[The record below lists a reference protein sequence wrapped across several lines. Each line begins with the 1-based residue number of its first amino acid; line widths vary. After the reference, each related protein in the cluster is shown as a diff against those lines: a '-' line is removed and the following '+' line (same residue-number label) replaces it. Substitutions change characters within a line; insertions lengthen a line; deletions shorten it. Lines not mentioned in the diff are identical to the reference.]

1 MINLA
6 LIFHASF
13 APILD
18 RTGALDCPA
27 TIRRARCDDSRPL
40 PRVRGLRWFARVAA
54 LVALLHVGCSLV
66 RSDLPPLRESIPRD
80 GELGFPLSGWIILDF
95 AEAVRERAIDRI
107 ELSCG
112 GAPQAMRVHRVTPTR
127 LALDPVG
134 EFDTASRC
142 ETSWTQSGVRERIRF
157 TTGAPILP
165 AQIPYDREDLRQVAP
180 YPDDYWLVANPS
192 DPTEHRLRIQMSGF
206 WRTARW
212 LMNAL
217 VSGVREFDGFSP
229 IAHITIPLSVP
240 ADPDSL
246 PRTPEQSLDP
256 LASIGLFDVTPGS
269 ADYASRIP
277 FRLDARTETTRGQEE
292 HALLLFPSVALKPR
306 HRYGVIVTRRAL
318 SHTGSPYDPSAFFE
332 AVRDGSSGLDSSWA
346 VKRARKL
353 VDEVLVA
360 VSSGPIAIERAD
372 VAFAV
377 RFTVRNLDGIAD
389 DLSAIRKLT
398 AAGPPPAIEITRV
411 DAESSHATRENGV
424 AAVVHGTWTAPDWR
438 DSDRWLARDPNSG
451 TPVQTGL
458 QVLPFTL
465 ALPRAAYRGAVPV
478 VMYQHGNPGSARE
491 EVVDIARDSLA
502 AAGFAVIGFTDV
514 TNREVSPPG
523 SPVGARARWQM
534 TNVLLRLMGT
544 SRFPDDFVLTV
555 SEQLAFLRAIQ
566 SVAEIPSFA
575 LEAPGANQAA
585 RTQGIDVPGADEP
598 ARTPAIDVPGGD
610 QPGRIYG
617 IDARRPLSYLGISEG
632 AHLGS
637 LLLPFAPEIRAAALI
652 SPGRRFS
659 EILIHQGSERL
670 RGSLAFLGFRG
681 FSPIDVWVAL
691 ALVQQIFDDQ
701 DPHHYA
707 RFLYREPLEIDPPQR
722 ASVLVVEGLNDS
734 LIPNHATR
742 SWVRELGPIPR
753 LGEPGREIFGFER
766 VENAVSGNIDSRT
779 TAAFYQFVPRGV
791 EGAEPTPGCN
801 DPALAESSARE
812 GHYCAQSA
820 EESLRQR
827 VHFFETALGEDAPE
841 IIDPLTQ

>member
-1 MINLA
+1 MFNLA
-6 LIFHASF
+6 LIHE
-13 APILD
+13 
-18 RTGALDCPA
+18 A
-27 TIRRARCDDSRPL
+27 TAERIPVREGEGISAEELIESSPDFIAAFKLRSRGDFFRRL
-40 PRVRGLRWFARVAA
+40 PRVRGARWFAWVAA

-66 RSDLPPLRESIPRD
+66 HPELPPLLESFPRD
-80 GELGFPLSGWIILDF
+80 GELEFPLSGWIILDF
-95 AEAVRERAIDRI
+95 AKAVHERATDRI

-134 EFDTASRC
+134 EFDLASRC
-142 ETSWTQSGVRERIRF
+142 EVGLTQYGVSERIRF
-157 TTGAPILP
+157 ATVASISP

-192 DPTEHRLRIQMSGF
+192 DPTEHRLRIQISGLGL
-206 WRTARW
+206 TARW

-240 ADPDSL
+240 ADPDSI

-277 FRLDARTETTRGQEE
+277 FRLDARTETKGRKEG
-292 HALLLFPSVALKPR
+292 HGLLLFPSVALKPR

-318 SHTGSPYDPSAFFE
+318 SNKGSPYDPSAFFE
-332 AVRDGSSGLDSSWA
+332 TVRDGSSGVDDSWA

-353 VDEVLVA
+353 VDEVLA
-360 VSSGPIAIERAD
+360 AAASSPIAIERAD
-372 VAFAV
+372 VAFAA

-398 AAGPPPAIEITRV
+398 AAGPPSAIEITRV
-411 DAESSHATRENGV
+411 EAEPSRATRDDGV

-438 DSDRWLARDPNSG
+438 DPNRWLARDPNSG

-465 ALPRAAYRGAVPV
+465 ALPRAAYRGPVPV

-491 EVVDIARDSLA
+491 EVVARARDSLA

-514 TNREVSPPG
+514 INREVSPPG
-523 SPVGARARWQM
+523 PPVDERARWQM
-534 TNVLLRLMGT
+534 IHILLRLMGT

-555 SEQLAFLRAIQ
+555 SEQFAFLRAIQ
-566 SVAEIPSFA
+566 SVAEISSFA
-575 LEAPGANQAA
+575 LEAPGADRAA
-585 RTQGIDVPGADEP
+585 RSHGIDVPG
-598 ARTPAIDVPGGD
+598 GG
-610 QPGRIYG
+610 QPRRIYG

-637 LLLPFAPEIRAAALI
+637 LLLPFAPEIRAAALV

-659 EILIHQGSERL
+659 EILIHQGSDRL
-670 RGSLAFLGFRG
+670 RASLAFLGG
-681 FSPIDVWVAL
+681 GLSPIDAWVAL
-691 ALVQQIFDDQ
+691 ALVQQVFDDQ
-701 DPHHYA
+701 DPNNYA
-707 RFLYREPLEIDPPQR
+707 RFLYREPLGIDPPQR

-734 LIPNHATR
+734 LVPNHATR
-742 SWVRELGPIPR
+742 SWVRELGPVPQ
-753 LGEPGREIFGFER
+753 LGEPGREIFGLER
-766 VENAVSGNIDSRT
+766 VEGAVSGNIDART
-779 TAAFYQFVPRGV
+779 TAVFYQYVPSGV
-791 EGAEPTPGCN
+791 EGVEPTPGC
-801 DPALAESSARE
+801 DDSTLAESSARE

-841 IIDPLTQ
+841 IIDPLTR

>member
-1 MINLA
+1 
-6 LIFHASF
+6 
-13 APILD
+13 
-18 RTGALDCPA
+18 
-27 TIRRARCDDSRPL
+27 
-40 PRVRGLRWFARVAA
+40 
-54 LVALLHVGCSLV
+54 VALLHGGGSPV
-66 RSDLPPLRESIPRD
+66 RPDLPPLRDSSPRD
-80 GELGFPLSGWIILDF
+80 GELGFPLSGWILLDF
-95 AEAVRERAIDRI
+95 AAAVHERAIDRI

-112 GAPQAMRVHRVTPTR
+112 GTPRAMRVHRVTPTR

-134 EFDTASRC
+134 EFDLASRC
-142 ETSWTQSGVRERIRF
+142 EVGWTQSGVSERIRF
-157 TTGAPILP
+157 TTGARALP

-180 YPDDYWLVANPS
+180 YPDDFWLVANPL
-192 DPTEHRLRIQMSGF
+192 DPTEHRLRVQMSGF
-206 WRTARW
+206 NRTARW

-229 IAHITIPLSVP
+229 IAHITIPLSAP
-240 ADPDSL
+240 ADPDSI

-256 LASIGLFDVTPGS
+256 LASIVLFDVTPGS

-277 FRLDARTETTRGQEE
+277 FRLDARTEITRRYEE
-292 HALLLFPSVALKPR
+292 HALLLFPSVALKPG

-318 SHTGSPYDPSAFFE
+318 SHTGASYDPSAFFE
-332 AVRDGSSGLDSSWA
+332 TVRDESSGLDGSWA
-346 VKRARKL
+346 VKRAQKL
-353 VDEVLVA
+353 VDEVLAAVA
-360 VSSGPIAIERAD
+360 SGPIAIERAD
-372 VAFAV
+372 VAFAA

-389 DLSAIRKLT
+389 DLGAIRKLT

-411 DAESSHATRENGV
+411 EVEPSHASRENGV

-438 DSDRWLARDPNSG
+438 GSDRWLARDPNSG
-451 TPVQTGL
+451 TPIQTGQ

-465 ALPRAAYRGAVPV
+465 ALPRAAYRGPVPV

-491 EVVDIARDSLA
+491 ELVDVARDSLA

-514 TNREVSPPG
+514 INREVSPPG
-523 SPVGARARWQM
+523 RPVDERALWQM
-534 TNVLLRLMGT
+534 IHVLLRVMGT

-555 SEQLAFLRAIQ
+555 SEQFAFLRAIQ
-566 SVAEIPSFA
+566 SLAEIPSFA
-575 LEAPGANQAA
+575 LEAPGFNRAA
-585 RTQGIDVPGADEP
+585 RTHG
-598 ARTPAIDVPGGD
+598 IDVPGGD
-610 QPGRIYG
+610 QPRRIYG
-617 IDARRPLSYLGISEG
+617 IDTRRPLSYLGISEG

-670 RGSLAFLGFRG
+670 RGPLAFLGFRRL
-681 FSPIDVWVAL
+681 SPIDVWVAL
-691 ALVQQIFDDQ
+691 ALVQQGFDDQ
-701 DPHHYA
+701 DPHNYA
-707 RFLYREPLEIDPPQR
+707 RFLYREPLGIDPPER

-742 SWVRELGPIPR
+742 SWVRELGSIPL
-753 LGEPGREIFGFER
+753 LGPPGREILGFER
-766 VENAVSGNIDSRT
+766 VEGAVSGNIDAQT
-779 TAAFYQFVPRGV
+779 TAAFYQYVPKGV
-791 EGAEPTPGCN
+791 EGADPTPGCDN
-801 DPALAESSARE
+801 SALVESSAQE

-841 IIDPLTQ
+841 IIDPLTR